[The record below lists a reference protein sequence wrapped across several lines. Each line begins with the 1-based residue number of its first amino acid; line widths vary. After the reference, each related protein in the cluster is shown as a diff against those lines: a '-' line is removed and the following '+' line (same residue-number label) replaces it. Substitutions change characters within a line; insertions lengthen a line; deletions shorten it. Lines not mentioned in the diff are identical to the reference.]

1 MAPKALPPIAELAY
15 DPAMPKETYSRQVL
29 EESPSRVLKFLGGV
43 GTSPFIRRALARLG
57 YTAKD
62 HQEGWNLLHRV
73 SGYEDDAPEP
83 ELDREASDAIAQLD
97 AWDEPNFRL
106 ARAALSRR
114 FPEQAE
120 FVFKNLEPATGVAAV
135 LSVTAFLDRLDA
147 LEGVLKGRDH
157 STKAMQEADA
167 AAVKMLVTRGFTVE
181 ERKRLRRLIK
191 TAEAGTKPDEHLD
204 KIAAESEAQ
213 AEARLQA
220 LVDLRAWYDEWAET
234 ARVAIKRRDYLI
246 RLGLANRRSGGEDD
260 PEPGPEPSPGPT
272 PDPSA

>member
-1 MAPKALPPIAELAY
+1 
-15 DPAMPKETYSRQVL
+15 MPKETYSRQVL
-29 EESPSRVLKFLGGV
+29 EESPGRVLKFLGGV
-43 GTSPFIRRALARLG
+43 GTSSVIRGTLARLG
-57 YTAKD
+57 YGDKD

-73 SGYEDDAPEP
+73 SGYKTEIPEP
-83 ELDREASDAIAQLD
+83 DLDREAADAIAQLD
-97 AWDEPNFRL
+97 TWDEPNFRL

-135 LSVTAFLDRLDA
+135 MSVTMFLDRLDA
-147 LEGVLKGRDH
+147 LEGVLAGRDH
-157 STKAMQEADA
+157 TDKAKLEADA
-167 AAVKMLVTRGFTVE
+167 ASLKMLLTRGFTAD

-191 TAEAGTKPDEHLD
+191 TAEMGTKPDEQLD
-204 KIAAESEAQ
+204 KLAAESEAQ

-260 PEPGPEPSPGPT
+260 PEPGPEPTPT
-272 PDPSA
+272 P